1 MWEPF
6 GEAAWRVTLAGLV
19 FGAGLP
25 ALYAV
30 GVRWTELGSGGD
42 TGTDAASSVPSRVRR
57 VLGIVCF
64 ALVLIAVA
72 MGLLIIVASG
82 LDKEI
87 SFEHVYPTLVPKG

>member
-1 MWEPF
+1 MWELF
-6 GEAAWRVTLAGLV
+6 VGAAWRVTVAGVV

-30 GVRWTELGSGGD
+30 GVRWTVLGSGGD
-42 TGTDAASSVPSRVRR
+42 TGTYAPSSAPSRVRR

-72 MGLLIIVASG
+72 MGLLIVVASG
-82 LDKEI
+82 LGKEV
-87 SFEHVYPTLVPKG
+87 SFEHGYPTLVPKG